1 MTHDANLTTPAE
13 GMQVHGAEGDHLGQI
28 DSIEGEFIL
37 VNPGLMKRAFPVPK
51 TLVKAIRQEIVVLR
65 VTGEEAQNT
74 DWTTAETNS
83 TMTVSGEPAEDR
95 PDALN
100 QVSTSASPG
109 KNAVVDVDTDR
120 YDHRT
125 DMDTNRRPEETP

>member
-1 MTHDANLTTPAE
+1 MTHGANRPTPSQ

-51 TLVKAIRQEIVVLR
+51 SLVKTIRQDIVVLGA
-65 VTGEEAQNT
+65 TGDEARNT
-74 DWTTAETNS
+74 DWTSAEAS
-83 TMTVSGEPAEDR
+83 ATMTVSGEPAEHR
-95 PDALN
+95 PDDLN
-100 QVSTSASPG
+100 QVSTTASPG

-125 DMDTNRRPEETP
+125 DMDTNRRPEETR